1 MLHVRF
7 KSVKRLITTPFL
19 KGYCIFEKPLKNVF
33 KKNFEGLFFKDKI
46 VVLQFQCFDV

>member
-7 KSVKRLITTPFL
+7 KSVKRLITTPF
-19 KGYCIFEKPLKNVF
+19 FEEFLHIWKALEKIIL

-46 VVLQFQCFDV
+46 IVLHF